1 MVIINKNKM
10 PKKTIKPV
18 KALTTTST
26 KKATKKA
33 PVAKKAP
40 VKKAPSSKK
49 DSVKKITG
57 ETPEEETLEE
67 ETLEEETLEEETLEE
82 ETLEEEKLPVS
93 DVEDISKKTPK
104 KRRVPTKESV
114 AVSFDDLVEFV
125 EAEITNLRESPVKS
139 KGVKFLRSLNKR
151 LKTLR
156 GQATRVMKQKQRTNR
171 KNNENSGFL
180 KPVQISPEMAK
191 FTGWDHSQLRSRV
204 DVTKYICEYIKEN
217 NLQNPQDRRQILAD
231 AKLSKLLKYDSKT
244 AKDPL
249 TYFRIQT
256 HMKGHFSKPP
266 VTDAK

>member
-33 PVAKKAP
+33 TGAKKAP
-40 VKKAPSSKK
+40 VKKAHSSKK
-49 DSVKKITG
+49 ASVKNITD
-57 ETPEEETLEE
+57 ETLEE
-67 ETLEEETLEEETLEE
+67 ETLEEETLEEETIEE
-82 ETLEEEKLPVS
+82 ETVPVPVS

-266 VTDAK
+266 VTESK

>member
-1 MVIINKNKM
+1 M
-10 PKKTIKPV
+10 PKSTTKPV
-18 KALTTTST
+18 KASKTNESVKKST
-26 KKATKKA
+26 ATKKA
-33 PVAKKAP
+33 PAKKAPAKKAPAKKAPAKKAPAKKAP
-40 VKKAPSSKK
+40 VKTDVAE
-49 DSVKKITG
+49 D
-57 ETPEEETLEE
+57 TLEE
-67 ETLEEETLEEETLEE
+67 EEDV
-82 ETLEEEKLPVS
+82 PVS
-93 DVEDISKKTPK
+93 DVEDGTKTPK

-114 AVSFDDLVEFV
+114 AVSFDELVEFV
-125 EAEITNLRESPVKS
+125 EAEITHLRESPVKS

-156 GQATRVMKQKQRTNR
+156 GQATRVMKQRQRTNR

-180 KPVQISPEMAK
+180 KPVQISSEMAK

-217 NLQNPQDRRQILAD
+217 NLQNPDDRRQILAD
-231 AKLSKLLKYDSKT
+231 AKLSKLLKYDAKT

-266 VTDAK
+266 VVEAK

>member
-1 MVIINKNKM
+1 M

-33 PVAKKAP
+33 TGAKKAP
-40 VKKAPSSKK
+40 VKKAHSSKK
-49 DSVKKITG
+49 ASVKNITD
-57 ETPEEETLEE
+57 ETLEE
-67 ETLEEETLEEETLEE
+67 ETLEEETLEEETIEE
-82 ETLEEEKLPVS
+82 ETVPVPVS

-266 VTDAK
+266 VTESK